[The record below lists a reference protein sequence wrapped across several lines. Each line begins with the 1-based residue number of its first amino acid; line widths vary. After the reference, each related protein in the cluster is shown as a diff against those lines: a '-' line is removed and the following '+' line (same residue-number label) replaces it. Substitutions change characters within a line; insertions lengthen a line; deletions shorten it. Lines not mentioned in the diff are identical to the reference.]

1 MKKLGISAISLFLFL
16 MFFIAGCADSVEK
29 KINKA
34 GYEADG
40 PGLIEA
46 VKNND
51 IESVKLFIEN
61 KTPLNFA
68 DILGATALMHA
79 AKLNDP
85 AMLTLLINSGAEI
98 VITDNGKKTSLH
110 YAIEKGYEKNVTI
123 LLEKGVDPLWKD
135 NLGRDAFLTLLTIT
149 PTANMNIFNMLI
161 DKKADINGRDN
172 DRKTPLIIAVE
183 RNIPG
188 YVEALISM
196 KANPLAKDFKG
207 KTALDYAYE
216 KLEKKEISPEL
227 VQTIEEFVMTVN
239 P

>member
-1 MKKLGISAISLFLFL
+1 MKLLYIVAVFLIISQVILY
-16 MFFIAGCADSVEK
+16 GCSESVEK

-40 PGLIEA
+40 QGLIEA

-51 IESVKLFIEN
+51 LETVKLFIEN

-68 DILGATALMHA
+68 DSIGATALMYA
-79 AKLNDP
+79 AKANDSG
-85 AMLTLLINSGAEI
+85 MLQLLVDSGAEVMI
-98 VITDNGKKTSLH
+98 SDNGKKTALH
-110 YAIEKGYEKNVTI
+110 YAVAKGYEKNVTI

-135 NLGRDAFLTLLTIT
+135 NQGRDAFLTLLSVTKT
-149 PTANMNIFNMLI
+149 SNMNIFNMLI
-161 DKKADINGRDN
+161 KLKADINGRDN

-227 VQTIEEFVMTVN
+227 AAMIEEFVMTTK

>member
-1 MKKLGISAISLFLFL
+1 MKKLGISAISMFFFLVL
-16 MFFIAGCADSVEK
+16 FIAGCADSIEK

-40 PGLIEA
+40 LGLIEA

-51 IESVKLFIEN
+51 IEAVKLFIEN

-68 DILGATALMHA
+68 DTLGSTALMHA
-79 AKLNDP
+79 ASLNDH
-85 AMLTLLINSGAEI
+85 AMLNLLIQTGAEV
-98 VITDNGKKTSLH
+98 VITDNGKKTALH
-110 YAIEKGYEKNVTI
+110 HAIAKGYEKNVAI

-135 NLGRDAFLTLLTIT
+135 NQGRDAFLTLLSVTK
-149 PTANMNIFNMLI
+149 TANMNIFKMLI
-161 DKKADINGRDN
+161 DRKADINGRDN

-207 KTALDYAYE
+207 KTVLDYAYE

-227 VQTIEEFVMTVN
+227 AAIIEEFVMTTK

>member
-1 MKKLGISAISLFLFL
+1 MRSLYILAISLI
-16 MFFIAGCADSVEK
+16 FFIAVPAGCSESLEK
-29 KINKA
+29 RINRA

-40 PGLIEA
+40 QGLIDA

-51 IESVKLFIEN
+51 LEAVKLFIEN

-68 DILGATALMHA
+68 DTIGATALMYA
-79 AKLNDP
+79 AKINDP
-85 AMLTLLINSGAEI
+85 RMLQLLIDSGAEVMI
-98 VITDNGKKTSLH
+98 SDNGKKTALH
-110 YAIEKGYEKNVTI
+110 YAVAKGYEKNAVI

-135 NLGRDAFLTLLTIT
+135 NYGRDAFFTLLSVA
-149 PTANMNIFNMLI
+149 PTANMNIFKALI
-161 DKKADINGRDN
+161 DRKADINGRDN

-207 KTALDYAYE
+207 MTALDYARE

-227 VQTIEEFVMTVN
+227 AAIIEEYVMTTS

>member
-1 MKKLGISAISLFLFL
+1 MRSLCFPAVFSII
-16 MFFIAGCADSVEK
+16 FFAVFTGCSESLEK
-29 KINKA
+29 KINRA

-40 PGLIEA
+40 QGLIEA
-46 VKNND
+46 VKKND
-51 IESVKLFIEN
+51 LETVKLFIEN

-68 DILGATALMHA
+68 DTIGATALMYA
-79 AKLNDP
+79 AKINDSRI
-85 AMLTLLINSGAEI
+85 LQLLIDSGAEVMI
-98 VITDNGKKTSLH
+98 SDNGKKTALH
-110 YAIEKGYEKNVTI
+110 YAVAKGYEKNVTI

-135 NLGRDAFLTLLTIT
+135 NYERDAFLTLLSVA
-149 PTANMNIFNMLI
+149 PTANMNIFNMLV
-161 DKKADINGRDN
+161 KLKADINGHDN

-188 YVEALISM
+188 YVEALLSM

-207 KTALDYAYE
+207 MTALDYARE

-227 VQTIEEFVMTVN
+227 AAMIEEFVMTVN